1 MVKALISHHQNH
13 HRFIVIELVFI
24 VIQWDINGIYPLVIC
39 YIYIAIENGPV
50 EIVDFAIKNSGSL
63 HS

>member
-1 MVKALISHHQNH
+1 MIVIYSGLMG
-13 HRFIVIELVFI
+13 FIVIQLDCI

-50 EIVDFAIKNSGSL
+50 EIVDFAIQNSESF